1 MQPKARLT
9 WISVRTLRMLVS
21 LISCCR
27 HWVSLERHRKSW
39 HTNECPRQQQ
49 PFGCFWHLFWWRKL
63 KAVSRRGER
72 CLRHSTSSN
81 CPRRFWISKKKHQLF
96 NWLIYQLLQIF
107 NWFTYFFGGGIFS
120 QLNDRADHNIVAKQ
134 SELCNVCFTPRVDFR
149 VQGCRRRQQKLNC

>member
-9 WISVRTLRMLVS
+9 WISVRTLSRLVS
-21 LISCCR
+21 LISRCS

-81 CPRRFWISKKKHQLF
+81 CPRRFWISEKHQLF
-96 NWLIYQLLQIF
+96 NCLIYQLLQIF
-107 NWFTYFFGGGIFS
+107 NWFTYFFGGWYFLSIEWSGWPQHCGKTERTLQCLLHS
-120 QLNDRADHNIVAKQ
+120 
-134 SELCNVCFTPRVDFR
+134 P
-149 VQGCRRRQQKLNC
+149 CRFPSAGL